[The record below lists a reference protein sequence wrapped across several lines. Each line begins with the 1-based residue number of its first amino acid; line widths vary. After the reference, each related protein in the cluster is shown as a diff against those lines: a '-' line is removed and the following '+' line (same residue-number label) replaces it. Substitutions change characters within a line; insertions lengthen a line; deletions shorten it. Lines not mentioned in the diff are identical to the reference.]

1 MNAQQAQLGANQEQS
16 RWSICR
22 ILFFGTFGG
31 NIPAENRYIRRI
43 SIAMGLAACWAGL
56 VVVMHFHPKRIILPV
71 TLVIGSSVITYM
83 VWEMRRY
90 LMALDELARRM
101 QFEAMAWTYLTGMVL
116 AVWLATLAPLSHTLL
131 YWDYRQT
138 LLLLLPFAYMLLE
151 FVRAGWLYILSR
163 RY

>member
-1 MNAQQAQLGANQEQS
+1 
-16 RWSICR
+16 
-22 ILFFGTFGG
+22 
-31 NIPAENRYIRRI
+31 
-43 SIAMGLAACWAGL
+43 
-56 VVVMHFHPKRIILPV
+56 
-71 TLVIGSSVITYM
+71 
-83 VWEMRRY
+83 MRRY